1 MKVILRYFEQDFL
14 EMKITWF
21 LKNVPRKTQM
31 QTLAAVS
38 SSDARELVEM
48 QWTLLQTLETLNWTL
63 ICLIRARGVSAK
75 VEGPKMY
82 CYSNISSSYSHYHG
96 FKILHLSLSR
106 SLKNTFQMVFA
117 RKQKRN
123 WIISTKEFLLC
134 IKLGRVGGGVHCP
147 SAPPPWFYANPVYFG
162 FFYKGQRE

>member
-1 MKVILRYFEQDFL
+1 MKVILRCFEQHFL

-21 LKNVPRKTQM
+21 LKNVPRKTQK
-31 QTLAAVS
+31 QALAEAVS
-38 SSDARELVEM
+38 GCDVGELVEM

-75 VEGPKMY
+75 VDGPKMY

-106 SLKNTFQMVFA
+106 SLKNRFQMLFV

-123 WIISTKEFLLC
+123 WIIYTKEFLLC
-134 IKLGRVGGGVHCP
+134 IKLGRVGGALPLCP
-147 SAPPPWFYANPVYFG
+147 TPLVLRGPCLFWIFL
-162 FFYKGQRE
+162 

>member
-1 MKVILRYFEQDFL
+1 MKVILRCFEQHFL
-14 EMKITWF
+14 EMKITLF
-21 LKNVPRKTQM
+21 LKNVPRKTQK
-31 QTLAAVS
+31 QALAAVS
-38 SSDARELVEM
+38 GCDVGELMEM
-48 QWTLLQTLETLNWTL
+48 QWTLLQTLETLNWAL

-106 SLKNTFQMVFA
+106 SLKNRFQMLFV

-123 WIISTKEFLLC
+123 WIIYTKELLLC
-134 IKLGRVGGGVHCP
+134 IKLGRVGGALPLCP
-147 SAPPPWFYANPVYFG
+147 TPLVLRGPCLFWIFL
-162 FFYKGQRE
+162 

>member
-1 MKVILRYFEQDFL
+1 MQNVDKKSIKIKVILRYFEQHFL

-21 LKNVPRKTQM
+21 LKNFPWKTQM
-31 QTLAAVS
+31 QALAAVS

-106 SLKNTFQMVFA
+106 SLKNTFQMVFV

-134 IKLGRVGGGVHCP
+134 IKLTFPTKFNLINNRPLVILMQ
-147 SAPPPWFYANPVYFG
+147 S
-162 FFYKGQRE
+162 